1 MANKLHLESNG
12 IVTFG
17 SDNITLTH
25 VADTGIKLKN
35 THTNGNGGVGC
46 VLTLQTGDTG
56 VTVNNVL
63 GQIDFQAPDEGTG
76 TDAIL
81 VAASIAAV
89 SEGNFSAESN
99 ATKLSF
105 KTGSSEAATEKMSL
119 SSGGNLTISGTLNC
133 GAISSSNN
141 LDVTGD
147 TSVSTL
153 DSTGATSLAT
163 GGGAVNIA
171 STGVMTTVKGTLN
184 VDEAVTLDSTLD
196 VTGDTSVSTL
206 DSTGATSLATGGGAV
221 NIASTG
227 VMTTVKGTLNV
238 DEAVTLDSTL
248 DVTGITTL
256 TSLSVDDINVNGK
269 VITMTGSS
277 NDTATITVAENGALT
292 VLTTDSSGAAANIV
306 ITADGTV
313 DINSAGELTL
323 DSGGAI
329 NLEPAAGSVIL
340 LDGTISVDGGVIT
353 GVSSITSTTF
363 TGNLTGN
370 VTGNCS
376 GTAATVTGAAQ
387 SNITSLGTL
396 TTLTIDNII
405 INGTEIGHTS
415 DTDLIT
421 LASDVVSIA
430 GEITSTGNIKTDS
443 SIKLKEMANAP
454 SDTAAY
460 GQLWVKTATPN
471 ELYFTTDAGND
482 IQITSGTSI
491 ASGGGSSAADDITA
505 GDAAVN
511 ITTSSGNITIDAAAN
526 DSDIIFKG
534 TDATADITMLTLDGS
549 DAGTAIFNH
558 DIKIA
563 DDGQIGS
570 ASAADAMII
579 SSAGIV
585 TFKDDILIKDGG
597 TIGSA
602 SDADA
607 ITIAANGQ
615 LTLTQTLIGTA
626 LDISGDIDVDGTT
639 NLDVVD
645 IDGAVDMASTLQ
657 VDGAITSSD
666 GMIITTADNT
676 AQLILKSTDA
686 DSGSGPRFE
695 LTRDSGSPVNA
706 DNIGLI
712 VWKAD
717 DDGGTSTEVIQMI
730 GVVAD
735 VTDGSEYGTLDV
747 RTMVAGNTRS
757 RAFYGVTETVFND
770 GGADLNFRIEGD
782 SLVNLFVCDAGQ
794 EAIAMGDANPTRHGK
809 TTRLLCYQGS
819 GTGTDFALHVG
830 RVGTGAESQV
840 CFSNG
845 YGEVGSI
852 KTNGTSTSFNTSSD
866 YRLKEN
872 VVDMTGAMDRV
883 NKLLPRRFNFKV
895 DTDTTLDGFV
905 AHEVAEVVPEAISGE
920 KDGVNGD
927 GSINPQGID
936 QAKLVPLLT
945 GALKEAITKIESLE
959 ARIKAIEDA

>member
-1 MANKLHLESNG
+1 MPYIGKSTDGLGIRERFTYVASVGATSISGADANGKSLLFEDPEYVDVFLNG
-12 IVTFG
+12 VRLKKGTDYNTDTANTIASLAALAEDDEVEVIVTDVFTLADMVSANTGGDFRGNIAIQKDSGVISFG
-17 SDNITLTH
+17 ADREITLTH
-25 VADTGIKLKN
+25 DADKGLKLKN
-35 THTNGNGGVGC
+35 TSTTGNSGVGT
-46 VLTLQTGDTG
+46 VLTLQTGDTDIASG
-56 VTVNNVL
+56 NVL
-63 GQIDFQAPDEGTG
+63 GDIQFQAPDEGTG

-81 VAASIAAV
+81 VAAAIKAM
-89 SEGNFSAESN
+89 SEGDFSSSSN

-105 KTGSSEAATEKMSL
+105 HTASSAAAAETMSL
-119 SSGGNLTISGTLNC
+119 SSGGNLTVSGTYTGGGLMTTGGSIVIPDGGNI
-133 GAISSSNN
+133 GSASDTNAIAISSAGV
-141 LDVTGD
+141 VTI
-147 TSVSTL
+147 STNT
-153 DSTGATSLAT
+153 DSTSSTSGALIAHSAGFADDVFIGDDLEV
-163 GGGAVNIA
+163 GGGVIA
-171 STGVMTTVKGTLN
+171 LKNTGSQSELRLYCESSNAHYAALKAPAHSDFSGN
-184 VDEAVTLDSTLD
+184 VDLLLPAVTDTL
-196 VTGDTSVSTL
+196 VGIAATQTL
-206 DSTGATSLATGGGAV
+206 T
-221 NIASTG
+221 N
-227 VMTTVKGTLNV
+227 K
-238 DEAVTLDSTL
+238 
-248 DVTGITTL
+248 TL
-256 TSLSVDDINVNGK
+256 TSPKINENVA
-269 VITMTGSS
+269 VTS
-277 NDTATITVAENGALT
+277 TAT
-292 VLTTDSSGAAANIV
+292 
-306 ITADGTV
+306 
-313 DINSAGELTL
+313 EL
-323 DSGGAI
+323 
-329 NLEPAAGSVIL
+329 NL
-340 LDGTISVDGGVIT
+340 LDGVTATTAEINFLDGG
-353 GVSSITSTTF
+353 STIGT
-363 TGNLTGN
+363 TAIADGDGIIHNDGGTMK
-370 VTGNCS
+370 VT
-376 GTAATVTGAAQ
+376 TAATFKTYFQ
-387 SNITSLGTL
+387 
-396 TTLTIDNII
+396 
-405 INGTEIGHTS
+405 
-415 DTDLIT
+415 
-421 LASDVVSIA
+421 A
-430 GEITSTGNIKTDS
+430 G
-443 SIKLKEMANAP
+443 L
-454 SDTAAY
+454 
-460 GQLWVKTATPN
+460 
-471 ELYFTTDAGND
+471 
-482 IQITSGTSI
+482 
-491 ASGGGSSAADDITA
+491 SSAADDISA

-534 TDATADITMLTLDGS
+534 TDNSSDITMLTLDGS

-657 VDGAITSSD
+657 VDGAITSSA
-666 GMIITTADNT
+666 GATITTADNT
-676 AQLILKSTDA
+676 AQLVLKSTDA
-686 DSGSGPRFE
+686 DSSSGPRLE
-695 LTRDSGSPVNA
+695 LNRDSGSPANA

-717 DDGGTSTEVIQMI
+717 DDGGNSTEVIQML
-730 GVVAD
+730 GVVED
-735 VTDGSEYGTLDV
+735 VTNGSEYGSLDV
-747 RTMVAGNTRS
+747 RTMVAGNTTS
-757 RAFYGVTETVFND
+757 RAFYDITETVFND

-782 SLVNLFVCDAGQ
+782 SLTNLFVCDAGQ

-959 ARIKAIEDA
+959 TRIKTLEDA

>member
-1 MANKLHLESNG
+1 MPYIGKSTDGFGIRERFTYVASGSETSISGADANGKTLLFEDPEYVDVFLNG
-12 IVTFG
+12 VRLKKGTDYNTDTANTIASLAALAADDEVEVIVQDVFTLADMVSANTGGDFRGNIAIQKDSGVISFG
-17 SDNITLTH
+17 ADKEITLTH
-25 VADTGIKLKN
+25 DADKGLKLKN
-35 THTNGNGGVGC
+35 TSTTGNSGVGT
-46 VLTLQTGDTG
+46 VLTLQTGDTDIASG
-56 VTVNNVL
+56 NVL
-63 GQIDFQAPDEGTG
+63 GDIQFQAPDEAQG

-81 VAASIAAV
+81 VAAAIKAM
-89 SEGNFSAESN
+89 SEGDFSSSNN

-105 KTGSSEAATEKMSL
+105 HTASSAAAAETMSL
-119 SSGGNLTISGTLNC
+119 SSGGNLTVSGTYTGGGTMTTGGNIVIPND
-133 GAISSSNN
+133 GQIGSASDTNAIAISSAGVVTFSSN
-141 LDVTGD
+141 T
-147 TSVSTL
+147 
-153 DSTGATSLAT
+153 DSTSSTSGAIIAHSAGFADDVFIGDDLEV
-163 GGGAVNIA
+163 GGGVIA
-171 STGVMTTVKGTLN
+171 LKNTGTQSELRLYCEASNAHYAALKAPAHSDFSGNTALTLP
-184 VDEAVTLDSTLD
+184 AVTDTL
-196 VTGDTSVSTL
+196 VGIAATQTL
-206 DSTGATSLATGGGAV
+206 T
-221 NIASTG
+221 N
-227 VMTTVKGTLNV
+227 K
-238 DEAVTLDSTL
+238 
-248 DVTGITTL
+248 TL
-256 TSLSVDDINVNGK
+256 TSPKINENVA
-269 VITMTGSS
+269 VTS
-277 NDTATITVAENGALT
+277 TAT
-292 VLTTDSSGAAANIV
+292 
-306 ITADGTV
+306 
-313 DINSAGELTL
+313 EL
-323 DSGGAI
+323 
-329 NLEPAAGSVIL
+329 NL
-340 LDGTISVDGGVIT
+340 LDGVTATTTEINFLDGDSTVGTTAVADGDGIIHNDGGTMKV
-353 GVSSITSTTF
+353 TS
-363 TGNLTGN
+363 
-370 VTGNCS
+370 
-376 GTAATVTGAAQ
+376 AATFKTYFQ
-387 SNITSLGTL
+387 
-396 TTLTIDNII
+396 
-405 INGTEIGHTS
+405 
-415 DTDLIT
+415 
-421 LASDVVSIA
+421 A
-430 GEITSTGNIKTDS
+430 G
-443 SIKLKEMANAP
+443 L
-454 SDTAAY
+454 
-460 GQLWVKTATPN
+460 
-471 ELYFTTDAGND
+471 
-482 IQITSGTSI
+482 
-491 ASGGGSSAADDITA
+491 SSAADDISA

-534 TDATADITMLTLDGS
+534 TDNSSDITMLTLDGS

-657 VDGAITSSD
+657 VDGAITSSA
-666 GMIITTADNT
+666 GATITTADNT
-676 AQLILKSTDA
+676 AQLVLKSTDA
-686 DSGSGPRFE
+686 DSSSGPRLE
-695 LTRDSGSPVNA
+695 LNRDSGSPANA

-717 DDGGTSTEVIQMI
+717 DDAGNSHEVIQML
-730 GVVAD
+730 GVVED
-735 VTDGSEYGTLDV
+735 VTNGSEYGSLDV
-747 RTMVAGNTRS
+747 RTMVAGNTTS
-757 RAFYGVTETVFND
+757 RAFYDITETVFND

-959 ARIKAIEDA
+959 ARITALEDA